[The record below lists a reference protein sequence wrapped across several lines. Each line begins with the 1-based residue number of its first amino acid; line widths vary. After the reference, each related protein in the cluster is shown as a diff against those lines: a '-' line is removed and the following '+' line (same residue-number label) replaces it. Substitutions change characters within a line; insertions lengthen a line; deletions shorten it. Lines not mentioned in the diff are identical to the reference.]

1 MKSLPALCLGALGGV
16 ATFVLPHLSGWG
28 FIVGIVVT
36 ISLAYGIGI
45 WRGATDET

>member
-1 MKSLPALCLGALGGV
+1 MRYLPALCIGALGGV
-16 ATFVLPHLSGWG
+16 AVYVLPRLSGLG
-28 FIVGIVVT
+28 LIVGVVVT